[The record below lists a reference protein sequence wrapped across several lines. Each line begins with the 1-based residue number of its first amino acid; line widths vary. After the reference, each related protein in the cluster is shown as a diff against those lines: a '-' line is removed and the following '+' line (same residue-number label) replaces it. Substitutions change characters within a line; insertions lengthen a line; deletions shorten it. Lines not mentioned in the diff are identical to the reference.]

1 MRDKPLLIIAK
12 EKLFFLWR
20 LIDRMRGQLTTWHR
34 RPMYAKDYLLTR
46 DASTDTARLA
56 VVLQGPLAKET
67 DFTVETVKFYKIIFP
82 NTPVIVSTWDDEDA
96 EYLNRL
102 RKEGAEVILNKKP
115 IYPGPSNVNFQ
126 ITSTRA
132 GIKRA
137 KDLGVDYV
145 IKNRTDQRVYNPN
158 SQKFLLN
165 LIKAF
170 PLTHNYP
177 LQKQRI
183 VNLCFATF
191 KYKLYHA
198 SDTFMFGTVED
209 MLLYFAVPLVEEK
222 PREKIFIPEYYLFS
236 EFLKRIGRTLK
247 GTLQDSWETY
257 AQHIV
262 IVDQASLDLYWHKLK
277 RYREYPEREYHRNEN
292 RLVYFSE
299 WLNFYVDR
307 SNCKKL

>member
-1 MRDKPLLIIAK
+1 MKRTFVLIRVK

-20 LIDRMRGQLTTWHR
+20 IIERMRGQLTTLHR
-34 RPMYAKDYLLTR
+34 RPMYAKDYALVR
-46 DASTDTARLA
+46 DGSIDNAHLA
-56 VVLQGPLAKET
+56 VVLRGPIVKEA
-67 DFTVETVKFYKIIFP
+67 DFPLETLKFYRIIFP

-96 EYLNRL
+96 EYLDRL
-102 RKEGAEVILNKKP
+102 RKEGAEVLLNKKP
-115 IYPGPSNVNFQ
+115 TYPGPSNVNFQ
-126 ITSTRA
+126 IISTAA
-132 GIKRA
+132 GIQRA
-137 KDLGVDYV
+137 KDSGVDYV

-158 SQKFLLN
+158 SRKFLLN
-165 LIKAF
+165 LVKAF

-183 VNLCFATF
+183 ANLCFATF

-198 SDTFMFGTVED
+198 SDTFIFGTIED
-209 MLLYFAVPLVEEK
+209 MLLYFDVALVSDQ
-222 PREKIFIPEYYLFS
+222 PRDKIFIPEYYLFS

-262 IVDQASLDLYWHKLK
+262 VVDQASLDLYWHKPK
-277 RYREYPEREYHRNEN
+277 RHREYPEREYHRNEN

-299 WLNFYVDR
+299 WLNFYLDTR
-307 SNCKKL
+307 S

>member
-1 MRDKPLLIIAK
+1 MKKTAALIVFK

-20 LIDRMRGQLTTWHR
+20 IIENMRGQLTTLHR
-34 RPMYAKDYLLTR
+34 RPMYAKDYALVR

-56 VVLQGPLAKET
+56 VVLQGPVVKDA
-67 DFTVETVKFYKIIFP
+67 DFTLETVKFYQIIFP
-82 NTPVIVSTWDDEDA
+82 NATVVVSTWDDEDP
-96 EYLNRL
+96 EYLDRL
-102 RKEGAEVILNKKP
+102 RKEGAEVLLNKKP
-115 IYPGPSNVNFQ
+115 IYSGPSNVNFQ

-137 KDLGVDYV
+137 KDIGVDYV

-158 SQKFLLN
+158 SRNFLLS
-165 LIKAF
+165 LVKAF
-170 PLTHNYP
+170 PLTHSYP

-198 SDTFMFGTVED
+198 SDTFMFGNIED
-209 MLLYFAVPLVEEK
+209 MLSYFDVALVRDE
-222 PREKIFIPEYYLFS
+222 PRETIFIPEYYLFS
-236 EFLKRIGRTLK
+236 EFLKRIGRELK
-247 GTLQDSWETY
+247 GTLEDSWETY

-262 IVDQASLDLYWHKLK
+262 VVDQASLDLYWHKPK
-277 RYREYPEREYHRNEN
+277 RHREHPEREYHRNEN

-299 WLNFYVDR
+299 WLNLYVDR
-307 SNCKKL
+307 NNGKEL